1 MRTPPQV
8 APIARDSA
16 ATGSPHPGMSAKP
29 TSTSSSPTRDSSAT
43 PFHWLSPATAMS

>member
-16 ATGSPHPGMSAKP
+16 ATGSPHPGHVGEADLDVLEADP
-29 TSTSSSPTRDSSAT
+29 ATSAT
-43 PFHWLSPATAMS
+43 PFHWFSPATAMS